1 MLIGYARVSTEDQDT
16 ALQRDALIGAGCERI
31 FEETASGARIDR
43 EQLRAAIEFARMG
56 DSVVVWK
63 LDRLAR
69 SLTQL
74 IQTIEELEKNGVGF
88 RSLTE
93 SIDTTTAGGRLIF
106 HIFGALAEFERAIIR
121 ERTRAGLLAAR
132 NRGRKGGRRPSLSE
146 TDMGAARA
154 LLASPVLSFGEV
166 AKRMRVSKGTLYRY
180 FPGGRGAPAS
190 PSTLGGGA
198 HGLNTKSGGS

>member
-16 ALQRDALIGAGCERI
+16 ALQRDALTAAGCGRI
-31 FEETASGARIDR
+31 FDETASGARVDR
-43 EQLRAAIEFARMG
+43 QQLQAAIDFARDG
-56 DSVVVWK
+56 DSLVVWK

-74 IQTIEELEKNGVGF
+74 IQTVEELERRGVGF
-88 RSLTE
+88 LSLTE
-93 SIDTTTAGGRLIF
+93 SIDTTTAGGRLVF

-132 NRGRKGGRRPSLSE
+132 DRGRKGGRRPSLSE

-154 LLASPVLSFGEV
+154 LLASPDLSFGEV
-166 AKRMRVSKGTLYRY
+166 ARRLHVSKGTLYRY
-180 FPGGRGAPAS
+180 FPGGRGNLR
-190 PSTLGGGA
+190 T
-198 HGLNTKSGGS
+198 